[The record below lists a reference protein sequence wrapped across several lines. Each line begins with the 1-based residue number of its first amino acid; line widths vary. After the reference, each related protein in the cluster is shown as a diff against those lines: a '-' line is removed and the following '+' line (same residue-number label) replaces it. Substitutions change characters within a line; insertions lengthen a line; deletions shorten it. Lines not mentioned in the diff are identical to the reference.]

1 MSTNKIQCPM
11 IATAVRHFFHASSVF
26 PSPGTLPVDAR
37 WSLHTNGFHDWG
49 IQDYACNGLTFN
61 LDTILQAHD
70 IAIRAVAF
78 TTLVHPPRLQ
88 TNPELSSILNL
99 TAWPVHREA
108 VHGLSFLPDD
118 ARFATAS
125 DDSTVRVWSFA
136 KRQAELYWATDGMS
150 SPSK

>member
-11 IATAVRHFFHASSVF
+11 IATAVHHFFRASSVF

-37 WSLHTNGFHDWG
+37 WSLHPDGFHDWG
-49 IQDYACNGLTFN
+49 VQDHACNGLTFN
-61 LDTILQAHD
+61 LD
-70 IAIRAVAF
+70 AIRAVAF
-78 TTLVHPPRLQ
+78 TTPVHTPRLQ
-88 TNPELSSILNL
+88 TNPELSSISNL
-99 TAWPVHREA
+99 TAWPVHRDT

-125 DDSTVRVWSFA
+125 GNSTVWVWSLA
-136 KRQAELYWATDGMS
+136 KRQAGLYRATNGMS